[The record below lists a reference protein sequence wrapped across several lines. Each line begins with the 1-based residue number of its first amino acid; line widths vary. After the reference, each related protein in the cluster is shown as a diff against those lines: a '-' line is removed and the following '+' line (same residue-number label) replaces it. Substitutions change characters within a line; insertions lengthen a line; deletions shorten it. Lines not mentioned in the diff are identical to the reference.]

1 MTDYHEPYE
10 GLPPAARD
18 LHRAIKSLME
28 ELEAVDWYHQRVV
41 STKDEHLRAILEHN
55 RDEEIEHATM
65 MLEWIRRNM
74 PGWDQQMRRYL
85 FTEAPITE
93 IEDDSEAPAG
103 PGARDL
109 GLGDLRKK
117 GA

>member
-1 MTDYHEPYE
+1 
-10 GLPPAARD
+10 
-18 LHRAIKSLME
+18 
-28 ELEAVDWYHQRVV
+28 VDWSHPRVV

-65 MLEWIRRNM
+65 MLEWLRRNM
-74 PGWDQQMRRYL
+74 PCWDAQMRRYL

-93 IEDDSEAPAG
+93 IEDADEGRPG

-109 GLGDLRKK
+109 GLGSLRKK